1 MIQYRLDRHT
11 PHFYLQSSSAVA
23 IDSAANTA
31 TPPPDPGIDGLLVA
45 AARGDPQV
53 TEQLLPLIY
62 EHLRELA
69 RAKLAS
75 EPAGITLQATA
86 LVHEAYLKLVRG
98 DRSWND
104 RKHFFAA
111 AALAMRRILVDHAR
125 AKRGEKR
132 GGGRR
137 KFSLESWDQPATWS
151 EAGSPNADESDVPNS
166 PETDWMA
173 LEDAMKMLETHDPEL
188 AEVVH
193 LRYFAGLTLE
203 ETALALSKSARTI
216 NRDWMVARA
225 WLLRKIEHT

>member
-1 MIQYRLDRHT
+1 MYQRLHARESLSVPFIGIPLARDPAST
-11 PHFYLQSSSAVA
+11 
-23 IDSAANTA
+23 TA
-31 TPPPDPGIDGLLVA
+31 TPLPEPHIDALLAA
-45 AARGDPQV
+45 AARGEPHA

-69 RAKLAS
+69 RVKLAS
-75 EPAGITLQATA
+75 EPSGITLQATA

-137 KFSLESWDQPATWS
+137 KFSLES
-151 EAGSPNADESDVPNS
+151 
-166 PETDWMA
+166 
-173 LEDAMKMLETHDPEL
+173 
-188 AEVVH
+188 
-193 LRYFAGLTLE
+193 
-203 ETALALSKSARTI
+203 
-216 NRDWMVARA
+216 
-225 WLLRKIEHT
+225 

>member
-1 MIQYRLDRHT
+1 M
-11 PHFYLQSSSAVA
+11 A
-23 IDSAANTA
+23 IDTAANPA
-31 TPPPDPGIDGLLVA
+31 TPPPDPGIDALLAA
-45 AARGDPQV
+45 AARGEPHA

-69 RAKLAS
+69 RAKLAT

-98 DRSWND
+98 ERSWND

-125 AKRGEKR
+125 AQRGEKR
-132 GGGRR
+132 GGGRH

-151 EAGSPNADESDVPNS
+151 AEGTTDASQANAAWPA
-166 PETDWMA
+166 ETDWMA
-173 LEDAMKMLETHDPEL
+173 LEDAMLELESHDPEL

-203 ETALALSKSARTI
+203 ETALALGKSSRTI
-216 NRDWMVARA
+216 NREWMVARA
-225 WLLRKIEHT
+225 WLLRRIEHS

>member
-1 MIQYRLDRHT
+1 MASET
-11 PHFYLQSSSAVA
+11 PS
-23 IDSAANTA
+23 NTA
-31 TPPPDPGIDGLLVA
+31 TPPPDPNIEGLLA
-45 AARGDPQV
+45 GAARGEPHA
-53 TEQLLPLIY
+53 TEQLLPLVY

-69 RAKLAS
+69 RAKLS
-75 EPAGITLQATA
+75 TEPPGITVQATA

-132 GGGRR
+132 GGGRS

-151 EAGSPNADESDVPNS
+151 TTGSPSRTSESKLGAAEP
-166 PETDWMA
+166 DWMA
-173 LEDAMKMLETHDPEL
+173 LEDAMLQLESHDPEL

-193 LRYFAGLTLE
+193 LRYFAGLTLD
-203 ETALALSKSARTI
+203 ETALALNKSARTI

-225 WLLRKIEHT
+225 WLLRKIEQS

>member
-1 MIQYRLDRHT
+1 ML
-11 PHFYLQSSSAVA
+11 A
-23 IDSAANTA
+23 
-31 TPPPDPGIDGLLVA
+31 A
-45 AARGDPQV
+45 AARGEPRA

-69 RAKLAS
+69 RAKLS
-75 EPAGITLQATA
+75 TEPAGITLQATA

-98 DRSWND
+98 DRTWND
-104 RKHFFAA
+104 RRHFFAA

-137 KFSLESWDQPATWS
+137 KFSLESWEQPATWS
-151 EAGSPNADESDVPNS
+151 TGSGTGSGEPDGKGDPA
-166 PETDWMA
+166 ETDWMA
-173 LEDAMKMLETHDPEL
+173 LEDAMLELESHDPEL

-193 LRYFAGLTLE
+193 LRYFAGLTLD
-203 ETALALSKSARTI
+203 ETALALGKSTRTI

-225 WLLRKIEHT
+225 WLVRRIERV